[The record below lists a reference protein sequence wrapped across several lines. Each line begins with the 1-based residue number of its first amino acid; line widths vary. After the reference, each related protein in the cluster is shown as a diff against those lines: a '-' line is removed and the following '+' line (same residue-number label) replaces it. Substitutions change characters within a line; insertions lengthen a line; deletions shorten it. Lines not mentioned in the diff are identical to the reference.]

1 MGERRR
7 HGGPLTG
14 SACAICGALQPA
26 ESSTSQL
33 CPACLLAAALSD
45 TTADAGEDDRLYD
58 LPSGTPFGP
67 FVIRRPLGHGGMA
80 AVYEALDTR
89 LQRSVALK
97 VLPATVLHDQSF
109 GRRFETEA
117 RVIAGLEHPHI
128 VPIYAAGIEAGIPW
142 MSMRLLTGGSL
153 SALIHV
159 RRLAPAEIV
168 RLLRQV
174 AAALDHAHARGV
186 VHRDV
191 KPANILLDA
200 SGVAC
205 VADFG
210 LAQLL
215 DSASRLT
222 QSGMLTGTPH
232 YMSPEQALGKRV
244 DHRCDIYSLGIV
256 AYELLAGTPPFAAD
270 SPMALLHQHVHQP
283 LPVPAVG
290 PSGPRWMA
298 PVQKATAKN
307 PQERWASAGEFI
319 DALEAAV
326 ADGSAVVHST
336 TEDSGGRSRRGRA
349 SLWAAGTV
357 SAGVIAGVVW
367 FLPREGP
374 GETPAAPSPPV
385 IVSPPVAAPPRATT
399 QDTSEVRQ
407 GESPSRTP
415 TPRTSR
421 EPASSTPN
429 TAVPP
434 PPSEPSKESAV
445 AGSSQAPLSPP
456 AAPVAEGAPILEP
469 GKGMPQLPPQPTPAA
484 GGHKPAEL
492 LQGAD
497 PVYPGGREGCRTR
510 RSGGAATGSSVWTDG
525 STTLS
530 YSGQTIK
537 S

>member
-1 MGERRR
+1 M
-7 HGGPLTG
+7 TG
-14 SACAICGALQPA
+14 SACAICGAPQPP

-33 CPACLLAAALSD
+33 CPACLLDSVLSD
-45 TTADAGEDDRLYD
+45 TQAGAGEDDRLYD

-117 RVIAGLEHPHI
+117 RVIAGLEHPDI

-153 SALIHV
+153 SALIQA
-159 RRLAPAEIV
+159 RRLAPVEIV
-168 RLLRQV
+168 RLLRHV

-200 SGVAC
+200 SGAAC

-232 YMSPEQALGKRV
+232 YMSPEQAMGKRV

-256 AYELLAGTPPFAAD
+256 AYELFAGTPPFAAD
-270 SPMALLHQHVHQP
+270 SPMALLLQHVHRP

-290 PSGPRWMA
+290 PAGSRWMA

-307 PQERWASAGEFI
+307 PDERWAS
-319 DALEAAV
+319 
-326 ADGSAVVHST
+326 
-336 TEDSGGRSRRGRA
+336 RR
-349 SLWAAGTV
+349 
-357 SAGVIAGVVW
+357 
-367 FLPREGP
+367 
-374 GETPAAPSPPV
+374 
-385 IVSPPVAAPPRATT
+385 
-399 QDTSEVRQ
+399 
-407 GESPSRTP
+407 
-415 TPRTSR
+415 
-421 EPASSTPN
+421 
-429 TAVPP
+429 
-434 PPSEPSKESAV
+434 
-445 AGSSQAPLSPP
+445 
-456 AAPVAEGAPILEP
+456 
-469 GKGMPQLPPQPTPAA
+469 
-484 GGHKPAEL
+484 
-492 LQGAD
+492 
-497 PVYPGGREGCRTR
+497 
-510 RSGGAATGSSVWTDG
+510 
-525 STTLS
+525 
-530 YSGQTIK
+530 
-537 S
+537 